1 MLLTTDKH
9 YTQSIPQDKT
19 SLDQKMIISNIF
31 LILLVV
37 FWGLSA
43 TPAFA
48 EDEDSGME
56 ESTTFHVY
64 DDVDLVSTLKFEYGI
79 PRIVIKSVYP
89 QLASETEHGGIN
101 RFNEIAMEIVKD
113 EIANFRSRV
122 KENSALQKKIP
133 KKEVSNNLYI
143 DYNTSY
149 IKSKGDHI
157 ISIRISAQGYVS
169 GLSHPYHR
177 YQVFN
182 YNLDKAQ
189 QIELSDLFLP
199 QSNYL
204 DVLSTYVSQTL
215 SQRLK
220 DTQRI
225 AIGTAPILENFSNWN
240 IKTNGLMF
248 TFKESQVA
256 PYMYGTQ
263 TVLVPYSALSGILSP
278 ESPIADCIEHRTRC
292 LNNNLLTGGF
302 IDEAAN
308 TKPSSRLLL
317 SQR

>member
-1 MLLTTDKH
+1 MLPTTDKH
-9 YTQSIPQDKT
+9 YTQSLLQNKII
-19 SLDQKMIISNIF
+19 LDQNMIISRLF
-31 LILLVV
+31 LIVLVI
-37 FWGLSA
+37 FCGLCTA
-43 TPAFA
+43 PTFA

-64 DDVDLVSTLKFEYGI
+64 DDVDLVSTLKFEYGV

-89 QLASETEHGGIN
+89 QLASETEHGGIY
-101 RFNEIAMEIVKD
+101 RFNEIAMEIVKS
-113 EIANFRSRV
+113 EIANFRSKV
-122 KENSALQKKIP
+122 KENSALQKKFP
-133 KKEVSNNLYI
+133 KKEISNNLYI

-149 IKSKGDHI
+149 LKSKGDHI
-157 ISIRISAQGYVS
+157 ISIRISAQGYIS
-169 GLSHPYHR
+169 GLPHPYHR

-204 DVLSTYVSQTL
+204 EILSNYVSRAL

-225 AIGTAPILENFSNWN
+225 AIGTAPTNENFSNWN
-240 IKTNGLMF
+240 IKTNGLIF
-248 TFKESQVA
+248 TFRESQVA

-263 TVLVPYSALSGILSP
+263 IVLVPYTAIAEILSP
-278 ESPIADCIEHRTRC
+278 ESPIADCIEHKTRC

-308 TKPSSRLLL
+308 TKQSFL
-317 SQR
+317 STA